1 MLYVTDLTGY
11 LYCKRKLYLTK
22 ILGHKE
28 PLSKQALV
36 GSIKHKVLE
45 NIHNSEERVIKS
57 LDHIPA
63 KKDLHSLFILTD
75 SSIAHSVIS
84 ENLDRLSHFSI
95 DYAQLMD
102 ELGKM
107 IEDEAKIQAE
117 KVMKDI
123 ISNNAVGQEL
133 IDKMYPKIRT
143 ETTLESK
150 EIGLRGKIDKIEF
163 HKDSIIP
170 IEIKT
175 GAPGRGSP
183 WQDHITQLT
192 AYCILLEK
200 EHSRSVNKGAIIYYN
215 PRVVYEVSIN
225 PFMVDEVHSLI
236 REVNSTLSNQVLP
249 DILKNQNKCNICGL
263 KDICHN
269 IK

>member
-22 ILGHKE
+22 VLGHKE
-28 PLSKQALV
+28 PLSRQALV

-45 NIHNSEERVIKS
+45 NVHNSEERVIKS
-57 LDHIPA
+57 LDHIPS
-63 KKDLHSLFILTD
+63 KKDLLSLFILTD
-75 SSIAHSVIS
+75 SSIAHSIIA

-95 DYAQLMD
+95 DYTQLLD
-102 ELGKM
+102 ELSKM
-107 IEDEAKIQAE
+107 IEDESKVQAE
-117 KVMKDI
+117 KIMKE
-123 ISNNAVGQEL
+123 ISSHKVVGQEL
-133 IDKMYPKIRT
+133 IDKIYPKIKA
-143 ETTLESK
+143 EMTLESK
-150 EIGLRGKIDKIEF
+150 ELGLRGKIDKIEF
-163 HKDSIIP
+163 YKDSIIP
-170 IEIKT
+170 VEIKT
-175 GAPGRGSP
+175 GQAGRGSP

-200 EHSRSVNKGAIIYYN
+200 EHGKSVNKGAIIYYN

-236 REVNSTLSNQVLP
+236 KEVNSTLSKQVLP

-269 IK
+269 LN